1 MATPAHSLEIWPQIV
16 AGAVAQVTSWQ
27 DHANCS
33 GVDQDL
39 FFPQRGASTRKAKAI
54 CEACEVK
61 AECLEFAITQG
72 ERIIGIWG
80 ERHTVWWR
88 IKGAAYV
95 GILGALMRLE
105 GVEDFAGS
113 QLFQTDRV

>member
-1 MATPAHSLEIWPQIV
+1 MATPAHSLEIGPRIV
-16 AGAVAQVTSWQ
+16 AGAVAPVTSWQ

-54 CEACEVK
+54 CAACEVK

-80 ERHTVWWR
+80 GLSERERRKIRWGR
-88 IKGAAYV
+88 IDPDQITRIG
-95 GILGALMRLE
+95 
-105 GVEDFAGS
+105 
-113 QLFQTDRV
+113 